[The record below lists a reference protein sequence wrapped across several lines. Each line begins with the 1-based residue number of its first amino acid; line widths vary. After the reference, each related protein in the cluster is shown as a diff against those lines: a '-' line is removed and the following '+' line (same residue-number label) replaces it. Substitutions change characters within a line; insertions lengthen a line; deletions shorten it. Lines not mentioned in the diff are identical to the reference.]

1 MRLVVFGASGKCG
14 AHLVRLAAQRGHDV
28 TAMVRPSTRYAAPAG
43 RVSVSRGDVLD
54 ADFVA
59 AQVAGHDAVASGLG
73 IRYRHPWAKRESP
86 DDFISRATGHIVAGM
101 KRHGIGRLCVISAG
115 GVGDSRPALNLV
127 IRFFLATSNVGVAYA
142 DLERVETILRE
153 SGLDWLAVR
162 PTTLSNRAARGS
174 RLTDRY
180 PATASISR
188 EDVAAFLLGELERP
202 QFTSRTPMITSAGM

>member
-28 TAMVRPSTRYAAPAG
+28 TAIVRPATQYTAPEG
-43 RVSVSRGDVLD
+43 RVTVARGDVLSPE
-54 ADFVA
+54 FVA
-59 AQVAGHDAVASGLG
+59 AQIDNHDAVASALG
-73 IRYRHPWAKRESP
+73 MRYRHPWAKRESP

-101 KRHGIGRLCVISAG
+101 KRHGVGRISLISAG
-115 GVGDSRPALNLV
+115 GVGDSRPALNWPM
-127 IRFFLATSNVGVAYA
+127 RFFVATSNVGAAYA
-142 DLERVETILRE
+142 DLERVESIPRS
-153 SGLDWLAVR
+153 SGLDWQAVR

-188 EDVAAFLLGELERP
+188 EGVAAFMLAELERP
-202 QFTSRTPMITSAGM
+202 QFTARTPMITSI